1 LKEKLEK
8 ILPPR
13 QKIKV
18 EKDVDYYDVTLI
30 EPVFEKQEQK
40 KNIKNLIWKMMKM
53 IMKEEVEMEFN
64 VKLSK
69 IILFCLKI
77 N

>member
-40 KNIKNLIWKMMKM
+40 KH
-53 IMKEEVEMEFN
+53 KESYMEDDEDDHEGGGGN
-64 VKLSK
+64 G
-69 IILFCLKI
+69 IQCQTQ
-77 N
+77 

>member
-40 KNIKNLIWKMMKM
+40 KT
-53 IMKEEVEMEFN
+53 
-64 VKLSK
+64 
-69 IILFCLKI
+69 
-77 N
+77 